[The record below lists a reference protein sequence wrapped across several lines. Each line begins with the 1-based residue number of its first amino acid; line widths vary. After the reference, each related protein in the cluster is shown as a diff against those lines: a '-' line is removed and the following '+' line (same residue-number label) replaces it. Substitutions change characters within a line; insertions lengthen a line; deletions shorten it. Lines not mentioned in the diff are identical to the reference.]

1 MLKLTNIDAKIH
13 QRTIFHAKV
22 QQLLIKDAKYCQRSW
37 QISTTANC
45 AQIKEYMTIF
55 G

>member
-22 QQLLIKDAKYCQRSW
+22 QQLLIQDAKYCQRS
-37 QISTTANC
+37 
-45 AQIKEYMTIF
+45 
-55 G
+55 